1 MGIFLTVDVYFLF
14 LYYDALVLF
23 IYNTLEGI
31 GIMKLKL
38 TLNIQYY
45 TIHVMFL
52 FSKSMFWLSLALDFY
67 VLLFYFVLVTFFL
80 QNTLVICFLVA
91 NQIIN
96 IYGSCWQILLQCRW
110 PTMSKKL
117 TLIGLISVSVKSVPN
132 EFFWPKIFL
141 EFVFFF

>member
-1 MGIFLTVDVYFLF
+1 MWCFY
-14 LYYDALVLF
+14 LVKVCF
-23 IYNTLEGI
+23 D
-31 GIMKLKL
+31 
-38 TLNIQYY
+38 
-45 TIHVMFL
+45 
-52 FSKSMFWLSLALDFY
+52 LSLALDFY
-67 VLLFYFVLVTFFL
+67 VLLFYFVLLTFFL

-141 EFVFFF
+141 EFVFFFKFIYVFSLFFCCWIFEFFTRISWWCMLSSTFCPVSLFIFFISM